1 MRKDRNM
8 KKIKIGIV
16 GLGSMGTAH
25 RLAIEA
31 LDDFELA
38 AICDIEESKW
48 KDFKDRIP
56 CFTDYPAMLAEAAL
70 DAVTVATPHWFHPEI
85 GTAALDAGKHV
96 LIEKPI
102 GVHVSHARKLLD
114 AIARHPELK
123 AAAMFNQRRI
133 EAHRRLKSLI
143 DGGELGK
150 ILRISWIITDWF
162 RTQRYYDSG
171 DWRASWRGEGG
182 GVLINQCPH
191 QLDLMQWFFG
201 MPERVTAFMSFGKY
215 HRIEV
220 EDEVTAY
227 LEYPDGATGVFV
239 TSTGEAPGT
248 NRLEIAA
255 ERGRVILENGRLEF
269 LRNEVP
275 VSEFCR
281 NSTERFAMPPR
292 WNCMIPG
299 DSSNP
304 HMHRDIIENFG
315 KAILYGE
322 PLTACASEG
331 IRGLALGNAMLLSA
345 LEKRGVS
352 LPLDEECLAGHFDR
366 LTANSR
372 YRKQVILPSD
382 NDFVRSF
389 SK

>member
-1 MRKDRNM
+1 M

-25 RLAIEA
+25 RLAIES

-38 AICDIEESKW
+38 AICDIEESKL

-85 GTAALDAGKHV
+85 GAAALDAGKHV

-150 ILRISWIITDWF
+150 ILRINWIITDWF

-227 LEYPDGATGVFV
+227 LEYPVGATGVFV
-239 TSTGEAPGT
+239 TSTGEAPRT
-248 NRLEIAA
+248 DRLGIAA
-255 ERGRVILENGRLEF
+255 GRGRVRPNPDRNLCVLPARGLGQPDESARHARYGADSDGAGRSGRGRRAFQRRTVARAAVRRRAATGDFAVADCVDPAIHGLRLPVGLLRGRGGTGRLPRPV
-269 LRNEVP
+269 LPPPVP
-275 VSEFCR
+275 VG
-281 NSTERFAMPPR
+281 A
-292 WNCMIPG
+292 
-299 DSSNP
+299 
-304 HMHRDIIENFG
+304 
-315 KAILYGE
+315 
-322 PLTACASEG
+322 
-331 IRGLALGNAMLLSA
+331 RG
-345 LEKRGVS
+345 
-352 LPLDEECLAGHFDR
+352 
-366 LTANSR
+366 
-372 YRKQVILPSD
+372 
-382 NDFVRSF
+382 
-389 SK
+389 

>member
-1 MRKDRNM
+1 MSVVR
-8 KKIKIGIV
+8 IGIIGV
-16 GLGSMGTAH
+16 GVMGSAHVNSVKQLKNCGLTA
-25 RLAIEA
+25 L
-31 LDDFELA
+31 
-38 AICDIEESKW
+38 CDIDPKVLERYRESGVALFSDSEEL
-48 KDFKDRIP
+48 
-56 CFTDYPAMLAEAAL
+56 LASGKV
-70 DAVTVATPHWFHPEI
+70 DGVIISTPHYFHVPI
-85 GTAALDAGKHV
+85 ALRAMEHGIHV
-96 LIEKPI
+96 LVEKPI
-102 GVHVSHARKLLD
+102 AVQKSEAERLVAASKAY
-114 AIARHPELK
+114 PELK
-123 AAAMFNQRRI
+123 LSAMFCLRRI
-133 EAHRRLKSLI
+133 PTNIKIKQLI
-143 DGGELGK
+143 ESGELGA
-150 ILRISWIITDWF
+150 IRRINWIITDWF

>member
-1 MRKDRNM
+1 M

-85 GTAALDAGKHV
+85 GAAALDAGKHV

-150 ILRISWIITDWF
+150 ILRINWIITDWF

-171 DWRASWRGEGG
+171 DWRASWRGEG
-182 GVLINQCPH
+182 
-191 QLDLMQWFFG
+191 
-201 MPERVTAFMSFGKY
+201 A
-215 HRIEV
+215 
-220 EDEVTAY
+220 AY
-227 LEYPDGATGVFV
+227 
-239 TSTGEAPGT
+239 
-248 NRLEIAA
+248 
-255 ERGRVILENGRLEF
+255 
-269 LRNEVP
+269 
-275 VSEFCR
+275 
-281 NSTERFAMPPR
+281 
-292 WNCMIPG
+292 
-299 DSSNP
+299 
-304 HMHRDIIENFG
+304 
-315 KAILYGE
+315 
-322 PLTACASEG
+322 
-331 IRGLALGNAMLLSA
+331 
-345 LEKRGVS
+345 
-352 LPLDEECLAGHFDR
+352 
-366 LTANSR
+366 
-372 YRKQVILPSD
+372 
-382 NDFVRSF
+382 
-389 SK
+389 